1 MIYKGGFQ
9 MARGKNFQH
18 KKKGH
23 EPTIGAQPAERKVF
37 EKVEYAIEP
46 VASEGDRPVTIQ
58 VEKE

>member
-1 MIYKGGFQ
+1 

-18 KKKGH
+18 QKKGH
-23 EPTIGAQPAERKVF
+23 TPTIGAQPAERKVF